1 MFCAASLNMARDAL
15 AAVPEVDRRTLSAL
29 ADKYGVPAV
38 DLRQI
43 KIVLAEL
50 DLVPL
55 EVARTHVVLPLS
67 VNHEAVLLAMAEPSE
82 RRVID
87 ELEFVSNRKVFPYVA
102 HADQLRVALEHAYS
116 ARERGERTWA
126 IEPTATSVLATPTH
140 PTQPPPPNTPS
151 APTGSRAA
159 PLAGA
164 ARAPLAAPPSTS
176 PTSIANAP
184 GAGRNLHL
192 DDSLETE
199 VLRVPAGPIA
209 AGPGKPRRDAL
220 TLGSDASIGPAPPIP
235 VPASLTKPNALDS
248 VFGPIA
254 GVPARSVL
262 VVDDEEDIR
271 KLLARVLTEKGYR
284 VLEAD
289 RGTVALAMVKEHAP
303 DAIVLDAML
312 PEVHGFEV
320 CRRIKGST
328 RFGNTPVLMIS
339 AVYRGWRFRE
349 DLKSAYGVH
358 DFIEKPFQ
366 LRDVVAAV
374 EAMLSG
380 KAKPD
385 RDPESMSAE
394 AERTFARSVEAYKL
408 GRAEEAIALL
418 EQAISLD
425 PLSYRLHYH
434 LALIVGRNG
443 DLFRAI
449 QELEASLQLNPS
461 SFAVLKNL
469 AVLYQQAG
477 FKRKSIEMWER
488 AISHSPDDT
497 TRAQIKEH
505 LLSLL

>member
-1 MFCAASLNMARDAL
+1 MARDAL
-15 AAVPEVDRRTLSAL
+15 PAVPEVDRRTLTAL
-29 ADKYGVPAV
+29 ADRYGVPAV

-43 KIVLAEL
+43 KIVLQEL
-50 DLVPL
+50 DLVPV
-55 EVARTHVVLPLS
+55 EVARTHVVLPVQ
-67 VNHEAVLLAMAEPSE
+67 VNGEAVLLAMAEPTE
-82 RRVID
+82 RRVLD

-102 HADQLRVALEHAYS
+102 HPDQLRAAIENAYA
-116 ARERGERTWA
+116 ARERGGREWSVD
-126 IEPTATSVLATPTH
+126 PNATSVLASPTH
-140 PTQPPPPNTPS
+140 PTSPPPAMRP
-151 APTGSRAA
+151 AA
-159 PLAGA
+159 PVA
-164 ARAPLAAPPSTS
+164 APVASPAAAPAPRPVARTPLAAPPHTS
-176 PTSIANAP
+176 PSSLGNS
-184 GAGRNLHL
+184 GARDLHL
-192 DDSLETE
+192 DDSLETD
-199 VLRVPAGPIA
+199 VLRVPAGPIQA
-209 AGPGKPRRDAL
+209 RPGRPRTDAL

-235 VPASLTKPNALDS
+235 VPPALTKPNALDS

-254 GVPARSVL
+254 GVVGRTVL

-271 KLLARVLTEKGYR
+271 KLLARVLSEKGYR

-303 DAIVLDAML
+303 DAIILDAML

-366 LRDVVAAV
+366 LRDVVLAV
-374 EAMLSG
+374 DAMLSG
-380 KAKPD
+380 KPKPD
-385 RDPESMSAE
+385 RDPESMIAE
-394 AERTFARSVEAYKL
+394 AELAFTRSVECYKV
-408 GRAEEAIALL
+408 GRIDEAITLLEEAIL
-418 EQAISLD
+418 LD

-434 LALIVGRNG
+434 LALLVGRKG

-449 QELEASLQLNPS
+449 QELEAALQLHPN

-488 AISHSPDDT
+488 AVGQSPDDA
-497 TRAQIKEH
+497 TRTQIKEH

>member
-1 MFCAASLNMARDAL
+1 MPREAL
-15 AAVPEVDRRTLSAL
+15 SAVPEVDRRTLSAL

-50 DLVPL
+50 ELVPL

-67 VNHEAVLLAMAEPSE
+67 VNHEAVLLAMAEPTE

-102 HADQLRVALEHAYS
+102 QPDQLSVAIEHAYA
-116 ARERGERTWA
+116 ARERGDRIWA
-126 IEPTATSVLATPTH
+126 IEPTATSVLTPA
-140 PTQPPPPNTPS
+140 PQPPPQPS
-151 APTGSRAA
+151 PATRSA

-164 ARAPLAAPPSTS
+164 AARTPLAAPPHTS
-176 PTSIANAP
+176 PSSIANAP
-184 GAGRNLHL
+184 SGARNLHL
-192 DDSLETE
+192 DDSLETD
-199 VLRVPAGPIA
+199 VLRVPAGPVT

-235 VPASLTKPNALDS
+235 VPAALTKPTALDS

-254 GVPARSVL
+254 GVVGRSIL

-303 DAIVLDAML
+303 DAIILDAML

-320 CRRIKGST
+320 CRRIKSST

-349 DLKSAYGVH
+349 DLKSACGVH

-374 EAMLSG
+374 DSMLSG
-380 KAKPD
+380 KKTD
-385 RDPESMSAE
+385 RDPESMAAE
-394 AERTFARSVEAYKL
+394 AERAFARSVESYKL
-408 GRAEEAIALL
+408 GRVEEAISLL
-418 EQAISLD
+418 EQAIQLD

-449 QELEASLQLNPS
+449 QELEASMQLNPS

-488 AISHSPDDT
+488 AISHSPDDA

>member
-1 MFCAASLNMARDAL
+1 MVREAFAS
-15 AAVPEVDRRTLSAL
+15 VPEVDRRTLTAL

-38 DLRQI
+38 DLTQI

-50 DLVPL
+50 ELVPV
-55 EVARTHVVLPLS
+55 EVARAHSVLPLQ
-67 VNHEAVLLAMAEPSE
+67 VNHEAVLLAMAEPGE

-102 HADQLRVALEHAYS
+102 HPGQLLAAIELAYG
-116 ARERGERTWA
+116 AKARGEATWA
-126 IEPTATSVLATPTH
+126 IDPAATSVLAAPGHQTS
-140 PTQPPPPNTPS
+140 PPP
-151 APTGSRAA
+151 APQPARAPA
-159 PLAGA
+159 T
-164 ARAPLAAPPSTS
+164 ARAPLAAPPNT
-176 PTSIANAP
+176 AP
-184 GAGRNLHL
+184 SALSAKGPRELQL
-192 DDSLETE
+192 DDSLESE
-199 VLRVPAGPIA
+199 VLRVPTGPVA

-235 VPASLTKPNALDS
+235 IPPALTRPNALDS
-248 VFGPIA
+248 AFGPIA
-254 GVPARSVL
+254 GVVGRTVL

-271 KLLARVLTEKGYR
+271 KLLARVLSEKGYR

-303 DAIVLDAML
+303 DAIILDAML

-320 CRRIKGST
+320 CRRIKSST

-366 LRDVVAAV
+366 LREVVAAV
-374 EAMLSG
+374 DAMLSG
-380 KAKPD
+380 NAKPD
-385 RDPESMSAE
+385 RDPESMAAE
-394 AERTFARSVEAYKL
+394 AERAFTRSVESYKQ
-408 GRAEEAIALL
+408 GRIDDAIALL
-418 EQAISLD
+418 EQAIAFD

-434 LALIVGRNG
+434 LALLVGRKG

-449 QELEASLQLNPS
+449 QELEAALQLNPS

-477 FKRKSIEMWER
+477 FKRKAIEMWER
-488 AISHSPDDT
+488 AISHSPDDA
-497 TRAQIKEH
+497 TRSQIKEH

>member
-1 MFCAASLNMARDAL
+1 MARDAL
-15 AAVPEVDRRTLSAL
+15 PAVPEVDRRTLSAL

-102 HADQLRVALEHAYS
+102 QPDQLRVAIEHAYG
-116 ARERGERTWA
+116 ARERGERSWA
-126 IEPTATSVLATPTH
+126 IDPSATSVLASPTH
-140 PTQPPPPNTPS
+140 PTQPPPASPT
-151 APTGSRAA
+151 APTHPAPAQRVA

-164 ARAPLAAPPSTS
+164 VPRTPLAAPPHTS
-176 PTSIANAP
+176 PTAIANA
-184 GAGRNLHL
+184 GASSRNLHL

-199 VLRVPAGPIA
+199 VLRVPAGPVA

-254 GVPARSVL
+254 GVVGRSVL

-303 DAIVLDAML
+303 DAIILDAML

-349 DLKSAYGVH
+349 DLKTAYGVH

-374 EAMLSG
+374 DAMLSG

-385 RDPESMSAE
+385 RDPESMAAE
-394 AERTFARSVEAYKL
+394 AERTFARSVETYKL
-408 GRAEEAIALL
+408 GRVEEAIALL
-418 EQAISLD
+418 EQAIQLD

-434 LALIVGRNG
+434 LALIVGRSG

-449 QELEASLQLNPS
+449 QELEASLHLNPS

-488 AISHSPDDT
+488 AISHSPDDA

>member
-1 MFCAASLNMARDAL
+1 MVRDQLAS
-15 AAVPEVDRRTLSAL
+15 VPEVDRRTLTAL
-29 ADKYGVPAV
+29 ADKFGVPAV

-43 KIVLAEL
+43 KIALGEL
-50 DLVPL
+50 DLVPV
-55 EVARTHVVLPLS
+55 EVARAHNVLPLQ
-67 VNHEAVLLAMAEPSE
+67 VNVEAVLLAMAEPTE

-102 HADQLRVALEHAYS
+102 HPDQLRAAIELAYGAK
-116 ARERGERTWA
+116 ARGDRSWA
-126 IEPTATSVLATPTH
+126 IDPTATSVLSSPSSDTS
-140 PTQPPPPNTPS
+140 PPPPPSRTPV
-151 APTGSRAA
+151 PRT
-159 PLAGA
+159 
-164 ARAPLAAPPSTS
+164 PLAAPPHTS
-176 PTSIANAP
+176 PTSISASA
-184 GAGRNLHL
+184 RDLHL

-199 VLRVPAGPIA
+199 VLRVPAGPVS

-235 VPASLTKPNALDS
+235 VPPALTKPNALDS
-248 VFGPIA
+248 AFGPIA
-254 GVPARSVL
+254 GVVGRTVL

-271 KLLARVLTEKGYR
+271 KLLARVLSEKGFR
-284 VLEAD
+284 VIEAD
-289 RGTVALAMVKEHAP
+289 RGTVALAMVKEHSP
-303 DAIVLDAML
+303 DAIILDAML

-320 CRRIKGST
+320 CRRIKTST

-349 DLKSAYGVH
+349 DLKSAYSVH

-366 LRDVVAAV
+366 LREVVAAV
-374 EAMLSG
+374 ESMVNG
-380 KAKPD
+380 KAKPE
-385 RDPESMSAE
+385 RDPESMAAE
-394 AERTFARSVEAYKL
+394 AERAFTKSVEAYKV
-408 GRAEEAIALL
+408 GRIDEAITLL
-418 EQAISLD
+418 EQALLLD

-434 LALIVGRNG
+434 LALLVGRKG

-449 QELEASLQLNPS
+449 QELEASLALNPS

-488 AISHSPDDT
+488 AISHSPDDA

>member
-1 MFCAASLNMARDAL
+1 MARDAL
-15 AAVPEVDRRTLSAL
+15 SAVPEVDRRTLSAL

-102 HADQLRVALEHAYS
+102 QPEQLRVALEHAYS

-126 IEPTATSVLATPTH
+126 IEPTAASVLASPTH
-140 PTQPPPPNTPS
+140 PTHPPPPS
-151 APTGSRAA
+151 APSPATRSA

-164 ARAPLAAPPSTS
+164 APRTPLAAPPHTS
-176 PTSIANAP
+176 PSTIANANV
-184 GAGRNLHL
+184 GARNLHL

-199 VLRVPAGPIA
+199 VLRVPAGPVA

-235 VPASLTKPNALDS
+235 VPAALTKPNALDS

-254 GVPARSVL
+254 GVVGRSVL
-262 VVDDEEDIR
+262 IVDDEEDIR

-303 DAIVLDAML
+303 DAIILDAML

-374 EAMLSG
+374 DSMLSG
-380 KAKPD
+380 KKTD
-385 RDPESMSAE
+385 RDPESMAAE
-394 AERTFARSVEAYKL
+394 AERAFARSVEAYKL

-418 EQAISLD
+418 EQAIQLD

-488 AISHSPDDT
+488 AISHSPDDA

>member
-1 MFCAASLNMARDAL
+1 MAREAL
-15 AAVPEVDRRTLSAL
+15 SAVPEVDRRTLSAL

-50 DLVPL
+50 ELVPL

-67 VNHEAVLLAMAEPSE
+67 VNHEAVLLAMGEPTE

-102 HADQLRVALEHAYS
+102 QPDQLRVAIEHAYA
-116 ARERGERTWA
+116 ARERGDRIWA
-126 IEPTATSVLATPTH
+126 IEPTATSVLAPPTH
-140 PTQPPPPNTPS
+140 PTQPSAAPS
-151 APTGSRAA
+151 PATRSA

-164 ARAPLAAPPSTS
+164 AARTPLTAPPYTS
-176 PTSIANAP
+176 PSSIANAP
-184 GAGRNLHL
+184 TGARNLHL
-192 DDSLETE
+192 DDSLETD
-199 VLRVPAGPIA
+199 VLRVPAGPVA

-235 VPASLTKPNALDS
+235 VPAALTKPTALDS

-254 GVPARSVL
+254 GVVGRSVL

-303 DAIVLDAML
+303 DAIILDAML

-320 CRRIKGST
+320 CRRIKSST
-328 RFGNTPVLMIS
+328 RFGHTPVLMIS

-366 LRDVVAAV
+366 LREVVAAV
-374 EAMLSG
+374 DSMLSG
-380 KAKPD
+380 KKTD
-385 RDPESMSAE
+385 RDPESMAAE
-394 AERTFARSVEAYKL
+394 AERAFARSVESYKL
-408 GRAEEAIALL
+408 GRVEEAISLL
-418 EQAISLD
+418 EQAIQFD

-488 AISHSPDDT
+488 AISHSPDDA

>member
-1 MFCAASLNMARDAL
+1 MAREAL
-15 AAVPEVDRRTLSAL
+15 PAVPEVDRRTLTAL

-43 KIVLAEL
+43 KIVLDEL

-67 VNHEAVLLAMAEPSE
+67 VNHEAVLLAMAEPTE

-102 HADQLRVALEHAYS
+102 QADQLRIAIEHAYM
-116 ARERGERTWA
+116 ARAQGERVWA
-126 IEPTATSVLATPTH
+126 IEPSATSVLVAS
-140 PTQPPPPNTPS
+140 PPTPS
-151 APTGSRAA
+151 PQPSAA
-159 PLAGA
+159 IAAAA
-164 ARAPLAAPPSTS
+164 ARTPLTAPPHTS
-176 PTSIANAP
+176 PSSIANARP
-184 GAGRNLHL
+184 AARNLHL
-192 DDSLETE
+192 DDSLETD
-199 VLRVPAGPIA
+199 VLRIPGFPVA

-220 TLGSDASIGPAPPIP
+220 TLGSDTSIGPAPPIP
-235 VPASLTKPNALDS
+235 VPPALTKPAALDS

-254 GVPARSVL
+254 GVVGRSVL
-262 VVDDEEDIR
+262 VVDDDEDIR
-271 KLLARVLTEKGYR
+271 KLLARVLTERGFR

-289 RGTVALAMVKEHAP
+289 RGTVALAMVKAHAP
-303 DAIVLDAML
+303 DAIILDAML

-320 CRRIKGST
+320 CRRIKNST

-366 LRDVVAAV
+366 LQEVVAAV
-374 EAMLSG
+374 ESMLSG
-380 KAKPD
+380 KKPD
-385 RDPESMSAE
+385 RDPESMTVE
-394 AERTFARSVEAYKL
+394 AERIFARAVETYKL
-408 GRAEEAIALL
+408 GRVEEAVALL
-418 EQAISLD
+418 EQAIQLD
-425 PLSYRLHYH
+425 PLSYRLRYH

-488 AISHSPDDT
+488 AISHSPDDA
-497 TRAQIKEH
+497 TRTQIKEH

>member
-1 MFCAASLNMARDAL
+1 MVRDQSAS
-15 AAVPEVDRRTLSAL
+15 VPEVDRRTLTAL
-29 ADKYGVPAV
+29 ADKFGVPAV

-43 KIVLAEL
+43 KISLGEL
-50 DLVPL
+50 DLVPA
-55 EVARTHVVLPLS
+55 EVARAHNVLPLQ
-67 VNHEAVLLAMAEPSE
+67 VNLEAVLLAMAEPTE

-102 HADQLRVALEHAYS
+102 HPDQLRAAIELAYS
-116 ARERGERTWA
+116 AKVRGDRSWA
-126 IEPTATSVLATPTH
+126 IDPSAMSVLAAGASDTS
-140 PTQPPPPNTPS
+140 PPPPPS
-151 APTGSRAA
+151 P
-159 PLAGA
+159 
-164 ARAPLAAPPSTS
+164 ARAPVARTPLAAPPHTS
-176 PTSIANAP
+176 PSMS
-184 GAGRNLHL
+184 GGGRELHL

-199 VLRVPAGPIA
+199 VLRVPAGPVS

-235 VPASLTKPNALDS
+235 VPPSLTKPNALDS
-248 VFGPIA
+248 AFGPIA
-254 GVPARSVL
+254 GVVGRTVL

-271 KLLARVLTEKGYR
+271 KLLARVLSEKGYR
-284 VLEAD
+284 VIEAD
-289 RGTVALAMVKEHAP
+289 RGTVALAMVKEHSP
-303 DAIVLDAML
+303 DAIILDAML

-320 CRRIKGST
+320 CRRIKTST

-349 DLKSAYGVH
+349 DLKSAYSVH

-366 LRDVVAAV
+366 LREVVAAV
-374 EAMLSG
+374 DAMING
-380 KAKPD
+380 KAKPE
-385 RDPESMSAE
+385 RDPESMAAE
-394 AERTFARSVEAYKL
+394 AERAFTKSVESYKL
-408 GRAEEAIALL
+408 GRIDEAIALL
-418 EQAISLD
+418 EQALALD

-434 LALIVGRNG
+434 LALLVGRKG

-488 AISHSPDDT
+488 AISHSPDDS